1 MEQKWSR
8 LRRVWEVAA
17 PSFAA
22 AMSPP
27 VAPDPEWAA
36 IGGAVQA
43 FWSGKATMLQL

>member
-1 MEQKWSR
+1 M
-8 LRRVWEVAA
+8 AA

-27 VAPDPEWAA
+27 DPEWAA
-36 IGGAVQA
+36 IDGAVQA